1 MQEIHRVCWG
11 GRGRCHGD
19 VYVSEGGCCG
29 SRDVPLDSGTS
40 ATLGGGDGG
49 EAARRLSLRRI
60 RLLGGEDGMGRR
72 AEVRRACREESGDIF
87 SAR

>member
-1 MQEIHRVCWG
+1 MQEIHRVCWEAG
-11 GRGRCHGD
+11 GAAMAMCMSAREDVVDQGTCHSIVGR
-19 VYVSEGGCCG
+19 V
-29 SRDVPLDSGTS
+29 RQ
-40 ATLGGGDGG
+40 GGGDGG